1 MYEFEITHKSNR
13 SKARTGVFNLPRGKI
28 ETPVFMPVGTV
39 GAVKTMSPDD
49 LRQVGAKIILANT
62 YHLYLRPGDELIR
75 KMGGLNNYMRWAS
88 PILTDSGGYQVFS
101 LGEGIRNLPKTQL
114 KKATIS
120 EKGVV
125 FYSHLDGKKHLM
137 TPEKSIKIQANLG
150 SDLVMAFDD
159 CPIALADK
167 TRIKEAVERT
177 IAWYERCKRE
187 SQRSKSGALVPIC
200 QGGKFQDLR
209 KLSCEF
215 LNKTNAPALA
225 IGGVSVGEAKE
236 DIYKVASWCTDILD
250 PSRPHYLMGIGY
262 PEDIAEV
269 VERGI
274 DMFDCVLPTRLA
286 RHGNVW
292 IKSNEKNAKKIK
304 GVSYSYKQ
312 INLMRSD
319 YQLDKSTLD
328 RQCNCKLCKAG
339 FSKSYLRHLLKER
352 EPLAIHLLTAHNLT
366 FMFGL
371 IRDLHSA
378 IKNNYL

>member
-13 SKARTGVFNLPRGKI
+13 SKARTGVFNLPRGRI

-75 KMGGLNNYMRWAS
+75 RMGGLNNYMRWTGH
-88 PILTDSGGYQVFS
+88 ILTDSGGYQVFS
-101 LGEGIRNLPKTQL
+101 LGDGIRNLSKTRL

-120 EKGVV
+120 ENGVV

-137 TPEKSIKIQANLG
+137 TPEKSIKIQANLD

-159 CPIALADK
+159 CPAALANK
-167 TRIKEAVERT
+167 TRVKEAVDRT
-177 IAWYERCKRE
+177 MVWYERCERE
-187 SQRSKSGALVPIC
+187 SQRLKSGALVPIC

-209 KLSCEF
+209 KSSCEF

-225 IGGVSVGEAKE
+225 IGGVSVGESKE
-236 DIYKVASWCTDILD
+236 DIYRVADWCTDILD
-250 PSRPHYLMGIGY
+250 PSRPRYLMGIGY

-292 IKSNEKNAKKIK
+292 IKSDEKNAKKIK

-319 YQLDKSTLD
+319 YQFDKSTLD
-328 RQCNCKLCKAG
+328 RKCNCKLCKAG

-366 FMFGL
+366 FMFDL
-371 IRDLHSA
+371 IGDLRFA